1 MTYEYLKNLKATHQ
15 TLRLLNS
22 DNFAMSVSFFH
33 TVFIAPRQTVLSQSS
48 ILQSLED
55 YLFALELSYPGQF
68 PRKAQAYLDE
78 FAQSGYL
85 RKYYAD
91 ADEPLYELTPHTQR
105 ALEWI
110 ESLQKREFVGSRSRF
125 NLIFELLEELEFE
138 TGLDDAARI
147 EKLEAQKRRIDEE
160 IEAIRGRRAMRFD
173 ESRIRE
179 HYMQIEEIARRLRY
193 DFSEIEYNFRE
204 LNQTAMEQIAMR
216 EDAKGEVL
224 GSIFE
229 LEDGIRES
237 DQGKSFFAFWQL
249 LTDVER
255 SEKLSMMLE
264 KLYRIDTVRS
274 FDPERRLRHLKYELL
289 ASGEKITQVTSRLV
303 EQLRRF
309 IDDRVWIE
317 NRRILQ
323 LCKGIEKQ
331 ALEIRENQPGKRSF
345 VSLPGE
351 KAAIR
356 SIASKR
362 LYRPKEKQQ
371 FIEEII
377 LREHS
382 VDLESFYHQCFVD
395 EALLRRHIDTLLQ
408 ERPLCSLGD
417 LNEVFGIDKGV
428 AELIGYLSI
437 AKTDERA
444 QVSDSESEALE
455 IRDFD
460 GNEKRVIVPKI
471 IFTRRER

>member
-1 MTYEYLKNLKATHQ
+1 M
-15 TLRLLNS
+15 
-22 DNFAMSVSFFH
+22 
-33 TVFIAPRQTVLSQSS
+33 
-48 ILQSLED
+48 
-55 YLFALELSYPGQF
+55 
-68 PRKAQAYLDE
+68 
-78 FAQSGYL
+78 
-85 RKYYAD
+85 
-91 ADEPLYELTPHTQR
+91 TPHTQR

-125 NLIFELLEELEFE
+125 NIIFELLEELEFE
-138 TGLDDAARI
+138 TGLDDEARI
-147 EKLEAQKRRIDEE
+147 ARLEAQKRQIDEE
-160 IEAIRGRRAMRFD
+160 IAAIRDRRAMRFD

-204 LNQTAMEQIAMR
+204 LNQAAMEQIALR

-229 LEDGIRES
+229 LEDSIRES

-264 KLYRIDTVRS
+264 KLYQIETVCS
-274 FDPERRLRHLKYELL
+274 FDPQRRLRHLKYELL
-289 ASGEKITQVTSRLV
+289 ASSEKITQVTSRLV

-331 ALEIRENQPGKRSF
+331 ALELRESQPKGRNF
-345 VSLPGE
+345 ISLPGE

-356 SIASKR
+356 SIAAKR

-377 LREHS
+377 LKEHT
-382 VDLESFYHQCFVD
+382 VDLESFYHQCYVD
-395 EALLRRHIDTLLQ
+395 EALLRRQIDTLLQ
-408 ERPLCSLGD
+408 ERPVCSLGD
-417 LNEVFGIDKGV
+417 LAEAFGIDKGV
-428 AELIGYLSI
+428 AELVGYLSI
-437 AKTDERA
+437 ARLDEWA
-444 QVSDSESEALE
+444 QIAEDETEQLDV
-455 IRDFD
+455 RDFD
-460 GNEKRVIVPKI
+460 GNKKRVVLPKI
-471 IFTRRER
+471 TFVRREK